1 MDRFAQARLKN
12 MFAELLSDQ
21 SFADEVA
28 SRCAAQILGSQV
40 SGEIGHR
47 LQGRWEA
54 GFRADVRQVAAE
66 M

>member
-28 SRCAAQILGSQV
+28 SRCVAQIHRQFHRVLG
-40 SGEIGHR
+40 
-47 LQGRWEA
+47 
-54 GFRADVRQVAAE
+54 ADVEVIFGYIIE
-66 M
+66 FGVLFYILKKV